1 MGGRPTKDIVAV
13 LNGENGLRLDPDAVS
28 LTKRE
33 AFLRNLSKVELHVE
47 VVEYA
52 RSQYGKV
59 PIAIAT
65 GGTRL
70 VVERT
75 LQAVGLSDLAD
86 EVVTAD
92 DVSVGKP
99 APDVYLEAA
108 SRLEV
113 APEKC
118 VAFEDAPSGIMAAQ
132 TAGMQVVAVPA
143 PLRVV

>member
-1 MGGRPTKDIVAV
+1 MIIAIDYDGTIADTNREKVQWIAAQLGKQVPPWMCNRTDCVPLIGLDAYEKMGGVIY
-13 LNGENGLRLDPDAVS
+13 E
-28 LTKRE
+28 E
-33 AFLRNLSKVELHVE
+33 
-47 VVEYA
+47 
-52 RSQYGKV
+52 
-59 PIAIAT
+59 
-65 GGTRL
+65 
-70 VVERT
+70 ERT